1 MANTVTRQVL
11 VNGSRNYVVK
21 FTITGDGSGDE
32 TGVRINAVS
41 GDMGTDNK
49 IMKITAAFDAF
60 SGKILFDATTDVFA
74 LSIPNN
80 SFQVH
85 KYRDVGGLINNA
97 GAGKTGDILLAT
109 TGLGAN
115 EQGYIILE
123 VKKKYV
129 QNIP

>member
-49 IMKITAAFDAF
+49 IMKVMAGFDNF
-60 SGKILFDATTDVFA
+60 SGSILFDATTDVLA
-74 LSIPNN
+74 MVIPPNT
-80 SFQVH
+80 FLKH
-85 KYRDVGGLINNA
+85 DYKHFGGIINNA
-97 GAGKTGDILLAT
+97 GAGKTGDILLST
-109 TGLGAN
+109 NGLGAN
-115 EQGYIILE
+115 EHGYIVVE